1 VAAKKTAKTGWSA
14 RRQAILNWHLSDA
27 FQRTI
32 ESLPAVV
39 QIVLAATA
47 SFAFTHFALGHRN
60 PIFAVTVA
68 ITALGFSRDA
78 RPRRILS
85 TAIGMITGIALSEIL
100 LFFVGSGL
108 WQMSIVLLI
117 ALTTARFI
125 SGSAAFALTVGIQ
138 AMLVYIM
145 PAPEGGAFIR
155 SLDGLIGGVTALI
168 FTAIIPRDPRGLAN
182 NDASKLFDIF
192 LDSVDALKIAVRN
205 VNVEIVDEA
214 LTRVRKSQPLVDN
227 WRQSLES
234 AIAISRISPFL
245 RKHRGELTAQVRVML
260 GMDLATRNLRVVV
273 RRVDFLVRDGV
284 ARPYL
289 ADLFEQISEAT
300 TILADGIEHPD
311 QLLEAQN
318 LFVQIIHQ
326 LDPKKFG
333 IANEVREASVLLL
346 LRPMLVD
353 LLCASGMTE
362 DEARAELPAI

>member
-1 VAAKKTAKTGWSA
+1 MRWSLNEST
-14 RRQAILNWHLSDA
+14 RRV
-27 FQRTI
+27 I
-32 ESLPAVV
+32 ESAPAII

-47 SFAFTHFALGHRN
+47 SFAFTNLVLGHSN
-60 PIFAVTVA
+60 PIFSVTVA
-68 ITALGFSRDA
+68 ITALGFTRDA

-85 TAIGMITGIALSEIL
+85 TAIGMVTGIVLSEL
-100 LFFVGSGL
+100 LLLLIGQGL

-117 ALTTARFI
+117 ALTAARFI

-155 SLDGLIGGVTALI
+155 SLDGVIGGLTALL

-182 NDASKLFDIF
+182 KDANKLFTIF
-192 LDSVDALKIAVRN
+192 LDSLDALKLAVRN
-205 VNVEIVDEA
+205 VDVAIVDEA
-214 LTRVRKSQPLVDN
+214 LTRVRRSQPLVDN
-227 WRQSLES
+227 WRMSLDS

-245 RKHRGELTAQVRVML
+245 RKYRDELSGQVRLMR

-289 ADLFEQISEAT
+289 ADLFEQISAAT
-300 TILADGIEHPD
+300 QLLADGLESPQ
-311 QLLEAQN
+311 QLREAQEQ
-318 LFVQIIHQ
+318 FVEIIHQ

-333 IANEVREASVLLL
+333 IADQIREASVLLL
-346 LRPMLVD
+346 LRPLLVD

-362 DEARAELPAI
+362 DDARAELPAI